1 MRTGWDDGYSI
12 QLFPGH
18 SWHWL
23 SLTIRSAHQRPL
35 PSHVEARGCQR
46 RGDLAGRCP
55 LAGHSGSI
63 SPGRGEAW
71 LSLESPGARSFL
83 GPSPGVPPRL
93 LRPCGGLHPGAG
105 EGGLGDRRCE
115 VTGASW
121 RPGQGCW
128 QVEGCAGQLR
138 VTAGLGEPALSPP
151 GNVRPA
157 RGRNAPTDLPA
168 VTLGKACVWA
178 WGAAGSGR
186 PVGSLQTHAPTP
198 DTRDYVVC
206 FVFELLW
213 QETEKNGERQA
224 AEKEGEAGGKDLQ
237 SVEGGGGEGG

>member
-71 LSLESPGARSFL
+71 LSLESPGARSSL

-115 VTGASW
+115 VTGAFLAAW
-121 RPGQGCW
+121 
-128 QVEGCAGQLR
+128 
-138 VTAGLGEPALSPP
+138 AGLLAGRGLCRAAPSDSRAGRACAESSGE
-151 GNVRPA
+151 
-157 RGRNAPTDLPA
+157 
-168 VTLGKACVWA
+168 CE
-178 WGAAGSGR
+178 AGSGQKCSHR
-186 PVGSLQTHAPTP
+186 PPRGHSGESLCMGLGSSGQWKACGL
-198 DTRDYVVC
+198 
-206 FVFELLW
+206 
-213 QETEKNGERQA
+213 A
-224 AEKEGEAGGKDLQ
+224 AD
-237 SVEGGGGEGG
+237 SRTNS